1 MINIDNKTIALLG
14 CTGIIGSELANFLG
28 SSKINLILG
37 DINIDKCKKI
47 KEDIEK
53 LNICDITVIKIDVYD
68 EKSIFDF
75 FNNIKKTHEKLDVLI
90 NNFQVKPKGFYSS
103 FLTYPKDVLMK
114 VLEGNLVGATICSQE
129 ACKIFIKQG
138 FGNII
143 NIGSVYGIVAPDQR
157 IYEESKNIYSKE
169 TFNSPVSYAI
179 SKAGIIHLTKYLA
192 SYYRQQNIRV
202 NCLSPGGVFDNHDDS
217 FNANYSK
224 RTLIGRMADKS
235 DFNGAI
241 AFLCSDSSRYMT
253 GENLVIDGGWTVI

>member
-75 FNNIKKTHEKLDVLI
+75 FNNIKKTHEKL
-90 NNFQVKPKGFYSS
+90 
-103 FLTYPKDVLMK
+103 DVLMK